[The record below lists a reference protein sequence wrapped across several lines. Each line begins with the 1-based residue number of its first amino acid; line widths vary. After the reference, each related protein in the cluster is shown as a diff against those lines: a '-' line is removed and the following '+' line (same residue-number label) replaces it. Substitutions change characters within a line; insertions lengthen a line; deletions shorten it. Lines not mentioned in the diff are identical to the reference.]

1 MGWDVRMWDGMEGG
15 MGGGMG
21 DGMGWDQKGLHND
34 HHQNDLYRKILLN
47 VFLPEPPPCIDF
59 HPWCWWLLELS

>member
-1 MGWDVRMWDGMEGG
+1 MGWDVGMWDGMEGG

-34 HHQNDLYRKILLN
+34 DHHGCTGK
-47 VFLPEPPPCIDF
+47 
-59 HPWCWWLLELS
+59 H